1 MTRTICA
8 TILLSFATA
17 LATAP
22 VDASAHSPKSRAT
35 LVAACRAE
43 AVRGHARAVSY
54 ERLKHFQ
61 EMSTLCSAW
70 LSVRPEDKQQLLARC
85 LDEADGG
92 AIRRPVDRRTHQ
104 SHVYR
109 LKMACRSLAQ
119 G

>member
-1 MTRTICA
+1 MTRKICTRILFSLA
-8 TILLSFATA
+8 TT
-17 LATAP
+17 LATAT
-22 VDASAHSPKSRAT
+22 VVASAESPDSSTA

-54 ERLKHFQ
+54 ERLRHFQ
-61 EMSTLCSAW
+61 EMSALCSAW
-70 LSVRPEDKQQLLARC
+70 LSVRPEEKQQLLARC

-92 AIRRPVDRRTHQ
+92 AIRGPVDRRTHQ

>member
-8 TILLSFATA
+8 SILFSFATA

-22 VDASAHSPKSRAT
+22 VDASAQATDSRTA
-35 LVAACRAE
+35 LVAACRTE

-54 ERLKHFQ
+54 ERLRHFQ
-61 EMSTLCSAW
+61 EMSALCNAW

-85 LDEADGG
+85 LDEAEGG
-92 AIRRPVDRRTHQ
+92 AIRGPVDRRTHQ